1 MTQYDII
8 IAIEPLES
16 LVGLKLMFWNIPGV
30 KNVFTPGMKVYLM
43 KVFYP
48 KMLHFGYIH
57 AGKWLTMT
65 HYDIII
71 AIEPLES

>member
-48 KMLHFGYIH
+48 KMLYFGYIH
-57 AGKWLTMT
+57 AGKWPNIK
-65 HYDIII
+65 YDIII